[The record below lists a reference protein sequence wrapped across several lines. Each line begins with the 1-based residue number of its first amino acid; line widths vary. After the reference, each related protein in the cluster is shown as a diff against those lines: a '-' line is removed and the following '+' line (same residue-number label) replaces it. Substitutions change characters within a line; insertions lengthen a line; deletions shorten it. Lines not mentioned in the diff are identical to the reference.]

1 MTETALLIFGGVI
14 SLVVFLGVIIYGM
27 MSFGRWSER
36 DTES

>member
-1 MTETALLIFGGVI
+1 MTETALLILGGVI

>member
-14 SLVVFLGVIIYGM
+14 SLIVFLGVIIYGM

-36 DTES
+36 DSKA